1 MSRKL
6 PKDNGCVTEKK
17 ERSLARLKERY
28 YGKKDLLD
36 TWDTRSG
43 IEKNNDY
50 RNDLKRR
57 VQTHKN
63 DMIYRGA
70 L

>member
-1 MSRKL
+1 MGRKL
-6 PKDNGCVTEKK
+6 PKENGCITEKK
-17 ERSLARLKERY
+17 EKSLARLRERY

-36 TWDTRSG
+36 TWDTQNK
-43 IEKNNDY
+43 IESHDY